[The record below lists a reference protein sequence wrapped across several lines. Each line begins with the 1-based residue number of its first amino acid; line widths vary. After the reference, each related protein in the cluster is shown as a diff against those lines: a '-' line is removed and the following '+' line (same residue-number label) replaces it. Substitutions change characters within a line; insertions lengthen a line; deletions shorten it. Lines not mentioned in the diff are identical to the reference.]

1 MKLLLTYDDRIRQ
14 DSTAVYFYHA
24 FSKLCDVVKVYPEE
38 LPYINPKSFDLF
50 VKIDDGLFPTYFPPE
65 FHPSVYYVIDTHI
78 NAKQRQEVVAKS
90 RFDYVFC
97 AQKRGAEMSWESQN
111 VSFLPLGC
119 DPEFHSIPV
128 KQYKKYDICFI
139 GNVQPGWQQRRV
151 DRLDVLF
158 KAIPNFYFG
167 NVFFKEAA
175 RKYAESKL
183 VFNSA
188 YSDDINMRFF
198 EVMCSG
204 SCLLT
209 DKQDW
214 QGLFQPGV
222 HFLQYS
228 SDKQMIEIAKYYI
241 ENNNEREKI
250 AQQGKDEVLKNHK
263 YLHRAK
269 EILKTCKV
277 M

>member
-1 MKLLLTYDDRIRQ
+1 MKILLTYDDRIRK

-24 FSKLCDVVKVYPEE
+24 FSKLCDVVMVYPEE
-38 LPYINPKSFDLF
+38 LPNINPKSFDLF

-78 NAKQRQEVVAKS
+78 DAGQRQEVVAKS
-90 RFDYVFC
+90 HFDYVFC

-111 VSFLPLGC
+111 VFWLPLGC
-119 DPEFHSIPV
+119 DPEFHSIPN
-128 KQYKKYDICFI
+128 KQPKKHDVCFI
-139 GNVQPGWQQRRV
+139 GNVHPFWQMRRV
-151 DRLDVLF
+151 ERLDKLF

-167 NVFFKEAA
+167 NVFFKEAT

-188 YSDDINMRFF
+188 HSDDINMRVF
-198 EVMCSG
+198 EGMCSG
-204 SCLLT
+204 SCLFT

-222 HFLQYS
+222 HFLEYS
-228 SDKQMIEIAKYYI
+228 NDSEMLDIAEYYI
-241 ENNNEREKI
+241 KNNKEREKL
-250 AQQGKDEVLKNHK
+250 AMQGQKEVLNNHT
-263 YLHRAK
+263 YLKRAK
-269 EILKTCKV
+269 EILEKCKV
-277 M
+277 T